1 MRNVVIQDDFRE
13 KDIRPGNETADY
25 LSLVAKDARAFFKVH
40 LMPISCPA
48 CLTSKYS
55 HAFKR
60 FGFDYVEC
68 EECKTVF
75 MNPRPAQDVVDDYY
89 RRSEAAKFWA
99 RRFLKISELSRKDH
113 IYSLR
118 VNWVLGAVRDND
130 IAVKRYLDVFS
141 KYSEMLE
148 SLKQRLSFDEGYSY
162 CPMVVTEKMGGF
174 QILNEFSQLNKLS
187 VGLATMFEVIER
199 VSEPDVLIGK
209 VKKNLTEKALL
220 FLTTSSIDGFE
231 HQVLWDKSNHIFPP
245 DHMNLF
251 SIHGLINMLKRNGL
265 KILELSTPGNL
276 DVDIVSN
283 RFAASNGILV
293 PRFIEKILD
302 SDDKVKLA
310 FQRFLQENRL
320 SSHVR
325 IVCQAV

>member
-13 KDIRPGNETADY
+13 EDIRPGIETAEY
-25 LSLVAKDARAFFKVH
+25 LSLVEKDARAFFKGH
-40 LMPISCPA
+40 LMAIACPA

-55 HAFKR
+55 HVFKR

-68 EECKTVF
+68 KGCKTVF
-75 MNPRPAQDVVDDYY
+75 MNPRPSQNLVDDYY
-89 RRSEAAKFWA
+89 MRSEAAKFWSMK
-99 RRFLKISELSRKDH
+99 FLKVSELDRKDH
-113 IYSLR
+113 IYSPRL
-118 VNWVLGAVRDND
+118 NWVLGAVRDNK
-130 IAVKRYLDVFS
+130 ITVKRYLDVFS

-209 VKKNLTEKALL
+209 VIKNLTENALL

-251 SIHGLINMLKRNGL
+251 SIHGLINILERNSL

-276 DVDIVSN
+276 DVDIVSS
-283 RFAASNGILV
+283 RFAEDNGILV
-293 PRFIEKILD
+293 HRFIEKILHG
-302 SDDKVKLA
+302 DDKVKLA